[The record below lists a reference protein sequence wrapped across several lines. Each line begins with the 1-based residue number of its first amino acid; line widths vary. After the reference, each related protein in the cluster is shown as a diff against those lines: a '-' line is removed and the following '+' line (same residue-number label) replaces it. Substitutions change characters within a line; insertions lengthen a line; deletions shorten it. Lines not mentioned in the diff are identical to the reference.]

1 MLLKIAV
8 VFDKFQGFQ
17 MIGLL
22 DEVFLKFLLLL
33 KLLLFPVFDKIR
45 GSYFLGW
52 LLYNFLSMKLLLLVK
67 LMMQDTL
74 KLSVLQ
80 IL

>member
-22 DEVFLKFLLLL
+22 DEVFLKFLLL

-45 GSYFLGW
+45 RAYFLG
-52 LLYNFLSMKLLLLVK
+52 
-67 LMMQDTL
+67 
-74 KLSVLQ
+74 
-80 IL
+80 

>member
-45 GSYFLGW
+45 GAYFLG
-52 LLYNFLSMKLLLLVK
+52 
-67 LMMQDTL
+67 
-74 KLSVLQ
+74 
-80 IL
+80 

>member
-22 DEVFLKFLLLL
+22 DEVFLKFLLL